1 MFSHMQKIFVNL
13 LCVKKKEKRMMLY
26 VTYVLANVDS
36 SMCMLRFKE
45 MVFSYAQSLLIC
57 CFVI

>member
-13 LCVKKKEKRMMLY
+13 LCCKKREKRMMLY

-36 SMCMLRFKE
+36 SMCTIF
-45 MVFSYAQSLLIC
+45 VNLLFC
-57 CFVI
+57 HLVVS